1 MKRVVIVTLGLVILY
16 LVWKN
21 ADVLK
26 TTLTTVTGLFN
37 DSFKAVTEVGEF
49 K

>member
-1 MKRVVIVTLGLVILY
+1 MRKFILITLAFVILY

-21 ADVLK
+21 TDALKSVLQ
-26 TTLTTVTGLFN
+26 TVTGLFKQ
-37 DSFKAVTEVGEF
+37 SFDAVTEVGEF

>member
-1 MKRVVIVTLGLVILY
+1 MRKFVLITLALVILY

-26 TTLTTVTGLFN
+26 SVLTTVNGLFRE
-37 DSFKAVTEVGEF
+37 SFTAVTEVGEF

>member
-1 MKRVVIVTLGLVILY
+1 MRKFVLITLALVILY

-21 ADVLK
+21 AETLK
-26 TTLTTVTGLFN
+26 TVLTTVTGLFRQ
-37 DSFKAVTEVGEF
+37 SFTAVTEVGEF

>member
-1 MKRVVIVTLGLVILY
+1 MRKFIIISLGLVILY
-16 LVWKN
+16 LLWKN

-26 TTLTTVTGLFN
+26 TTITTVTGLFN

>member
-1 MKRVVIVTLGLVILY
+1 MRKFVLITLGIIILY

-21 ADVLK
+21 RDVMQNILK
-26 TTLTTVTGLFN
+26 TVTGLF
-37 DSFKAVTEVGEF
+37 DQSFKSVTEVGEF

>member
-1 MKRVVIVTLGLVILY
+1 MRKFILITLALVILY

-26 TTLTTVTGLFN
+26 SVLTSVTGTFRE
-37 DSFKAVTEVGEF
+37 SFTAVTEVGEF

>member
-1 MKRVVIVTLGLVILY
+1 MRKFILITLAVIILY
-16 LVWKN
+16 LLWKN

-26 TTLTTVTGLFN
+26 TTLTTVTGLFRE
-37 DSFKAVTEVGEF
+37 SFTAVTEVGEF

>member
-1 MKRVVIVTLGLVILY
+1 MRKFVLITLAFVILY

-21 ADVLK
+21 SDVLK
-26 TTLTTVTGLFN
+26 NVLTTVTSIF
-37 DSFKAVTEVGEF
+37 DQSFKSVTEVGEF

>member
-1 MKRVVIVTLGLVILY
+1 MRKIIIISLGLVILY
-16 LVWKN
+16 LLWKN

-26 TTLTTVTGLFN
+26 TTITTVTGLFN

>member
-1 MKRVVIVTLGLVILY
+1 MRKFVLITLALVILY
-16 LVWKN
+16 LLWKN

-26 TTLTTVTGLFN
+26 TTLETVTGLFRQ
-37 DSFKAVTEVGEF
+37 SFTAVTEVGEF

>member
-1 MKRVVIVTLGLVILY
+1 MRKFILITLGIVILY
-16 LVWKN
+16 LIWKN

-26 TTLTTVTGLFN
+26 TVLTTVTGLF
-37 DSFKAVTEVGEF
+37 DQSFKSVTEVGEF

>member
-1 MKRVVIVTLGLVILY
+1 MRKFILITLAIVILY

-26 TTLTTVTGLFN
+26 NVLTTVTGLF
-37 DSFKAVTEVGEF
+37 DRSFKSVTEVGEF